1 MNVKSKVH
9 IGRRTCISKTFF
21 PNHIRM
27 KYKED
32 IVLILDSIL
41 DDYYFLWECFYD
53 YKQYRKSERDLV
65 CLFSQALK
73 EAYDNKLLNFF
84 IGQNFD
90 GDEVLITE
98 FSLTDLKIQELLN
111 WNNESITE
119 VRVTT
124 SDMGIVFLDQN
135 R

>member
-1 MNVKSKVH
+1 M
-9 IGRRTCISKTFF
+9 R
-21 PNHIRM
+21 
-27 KYKED
+27 
-32 IVLILDSIL
+32 
-41 DDYYFLWECFYD
+41 
-53 YKQYRKSERDLV
+53 
-65 CLFSQALK
+65 
-73 EAYDNKLLNFF
+73 EAYDNKLFKFF

>member
-1 MNVKSKVH
+1 L
-9 IGRRTCISKTFF
+9 R
-21 PNHIRM
+21 
-27 KYKED
+27 
-32 IVLILDSIL
+32 
-41 DDYYFLWECFYD
+41 
-53 YKQYRKSERDLV
+53 
-65 CLFSQALK
+65 
-73 EAYDNKLLNFF
+73 EAYDNKLFKFF